1 MRCTDALTTSA
12 VHQTEAV
19 HAEHQTEGV
28 HVVTFLK
35 AFLRNFETPLLN
47 IDLRKAGAGFVFY
60 SLATPFLHLAW
71 TYGFV

>member
-1 MRCTDALTTSA
+1 M
-12 VHQTEAV
+12 
-19 HAEHQTEGV
+19 
-28 HVVTFLK
+28 VTFLK

-47 IDLRKAGAGFVFY
+47 VDLRKAGAGFVFY